1 MNLQRRRRKGFG
13 LPAHGTFE
21 LMAGM
26 VTVVAPAILE
36 FGPAGIVISVLL
48 GALLMGMGLTLTGR
62 LGSAVSWHGSF
73 DSLFVL
79 MAAAAALGLA
89 IGGDKAAAVFFAA
102 LVGVQALLSFTTR
115 YVAAT

>member
-1 MNLQRRRRKGFG
+1 M
-13 LPAHGTFE
+13 PAHGTFE

-26 VTVVAPAILE
+26 VTMVAPALFS
-36 FGPAGIVISVLL
+36 FGPAGIVTSVLL

-62 LGSAVSWHGSF
+62 VGSAVSWHGGF

-79 MAAAAALGLA
+79 LAAVAALGLA
-89 IGGDKAAAVFFAA
+89 LGGDKAAAVFFAA
-102 LVGVQALLSFTTR
+102 LVAVQALLGFTTR